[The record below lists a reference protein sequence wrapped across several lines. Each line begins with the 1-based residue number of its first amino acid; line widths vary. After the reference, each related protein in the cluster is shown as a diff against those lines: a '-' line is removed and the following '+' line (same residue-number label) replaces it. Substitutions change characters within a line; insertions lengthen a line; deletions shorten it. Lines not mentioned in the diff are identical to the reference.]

1 MKGLLYPYEHL
12 LPACPIIMGKS
23 VACEHLPLVRSLQ
36 KGTIMENMNV
46 TLAATADAFTAEA
59 ENAAKTLNITA
70 KTTLGEV
77 LGMLGLTPG
86 QKKPGKTPTPKALRI
101 SEEPVAKMY
110 DCVIYRNGFAYYNNG
125 SNHSVLW
132 LPYCISFTY
141 HFNPLR
147 DAEKNTLNEKED
159 LPEGLLEATPWATVV
174 TLIAEHRIEHH
185 IDTNSGIGHAEVAEK
200 NEEEETQNTEAEDVD
215 KRCKAFLWMD
225 EPLGVNPLDAY
236 IRKETREEMLNALTD
251 KQREVYILYHKY
263 EYTVEEIARMLNC
276 AISTISQHLNCA
288 RKRAKNV
295 IEEI

>member
-1 MKGLLYPYEHL
+1 
-12 LPACPIIMGKS
+12 
-23 VACEHLPLVRSLQ
+23 
-36 KGTIMENMNV
+36 MENMNV
-46 TLAATADAFTAEA
+46 TLAAAANAFTAET

-185 IDTNSGIGHAEVAEK
+185 IDTNSGIGHAEVVEK
-200 NEEEETQNTEAEDVD
+200 NEKEETKNTEAEDVD

-236 IRKETREEMLNALTD
+236 IRKETREEMLNALTER
-251 KQREVYILYHKY
+251 QREVFIMYRKY
-263 EYTVEEIARMLNC
+263 EYTQAEISEKLG
-276 AISTISQHLNCA
+276 ISQQAVNNILSQ
-288 RKRAKNV
+288 AKKKIKKV
-295 IEEI
+295 LDAGC

>member
-147 DAEKNTLNEKED
+147 DSLRIYRIFGKFLFSSLSSSVVDLVLFALFCRIFKRLSFYIILSTVLARIISAARFIRVMTNTPD
-159 LPEGLLEATPWATVV
+159 Y
-174 TLIAEHRIEHH
+174 RI
-185 IDTNSGIGHAEVAEK
+185 
-200 NEEEETQNTEAEDVD
+200 
-215 KRCKAFLWMD
+215 F
-225 EPLGVNPLDAY
+225 
-236 IRKETREEMLNALTD
+236 
-251 KQREVYILYHKY
+251 
-263 EYTVEEIARMLNC
+263 
-276 AISTISQHLNCA
+276 
-288 RKRAKNV
+288 RASR
-295 IEEI
+295 